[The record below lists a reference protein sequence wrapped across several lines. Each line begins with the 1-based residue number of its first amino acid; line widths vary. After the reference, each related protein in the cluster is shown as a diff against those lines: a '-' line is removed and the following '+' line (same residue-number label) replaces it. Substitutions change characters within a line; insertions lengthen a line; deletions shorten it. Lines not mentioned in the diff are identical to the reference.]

1 MTQVSEEKGIA
12 VKVLICSD
20 THRVNDNFYRVL
32 QENEPIDLVIH
43 CGDAEGT
50 ECEMEAV
57 AGCDFEIVSG
67 NNDFFTVLP
76 RERVLDLYG
85 NKILVTHGHYYRV
98 SAGYERLAEEAAS
111 RGCNMAFF
119 GHTHLPF
126 MGEVN
131 GVLLLNPGSLTYPRQ
146 YGRVPTYVIMTVD
159 ESGEVSFQQCVLA
172 DEEQ

>member
-1 MTQVSEEKGIA
+1 MKI
-12 VKVLICSD
+12 LICSD
-20 THRVNDNFYRVL
+20 THRVNDNFYRMLEEV
-32 QENEPIDLVIH
+32 PSVDLIIH

-50 ECEMEAV
+50 ECEMEAI
-57 AGCDFEIVSG
+57 AGCEMEVVSG

-76 RERVLDLYG
+76 KERVLDIAG

-119 GHTHLPF
+119 GHTHLPY

-131 GVLLLNPGSLTYPRQ
+131 GVFLVNPGSLTYPRQ
-146 YGRVPTYVIMTVD
+146 FGRVPTYVIMEVD
-159 ESGEVSFQQCVLA
+159 DKGEVRFTQCSIT
-172 DEEQ
+172 EEE